1 MPYEVFLPIFF
12 RCSETHEAHSRL
24 EDAAACFSQLTQR
37 YAGNIPIHPISQ
49 QYVYAIAAIDRKGNQ
64 RNFSA
69 EEKKRAKELKLDP
82 RSLQTEIPTITTF
95 SSMARV
101 YCEALKLVPVESITL
116 ENILAPKT
124 KGRHFWATDAGIGQA
139 LAYAQQAV
147 FTLELSFK
155 AYLEVMGKLAAPNGG
170 IRQEWKTHNLKELF
184 DLLTDDEKQRLEE
197 RWNRSEAKRA
207 HCKRSFREV
216 LAYGTDLY
224 TKWRYIT
231 EQKTFDLS
239 IDIQFLLSA
248 SEFLLSASDH
258 HFRKHSP
265 IKMKPSVTIYT
276 DQGDS
281 NGEALPPLVKTTVV
295 EGRVRTVRIPDGFD
309 PWSSVEL
316 VIDSEQCEHDI
327 IAQFNKRYVRD
338 YYGLEGKKVT
348 LGGEIREDQ
357 PHLLQNPTHL
367 DEPQRESKYTCERLT
382 LRGRIYDMR
391 RIHDGLGGPGKID
404 LVLHD
409 DTFFAQVECIFMT
422 EEERDKLTVVKL
434 DDRILISG
442 YVTLLNGQPMT
453 LVGPEHIE
461 KITEPPHV

>member
-1 MPYEVFLPIFF
+1 MPYEVVAPLFF
-12 RCSETHEAHSRL
+12 RCSEMHGAHSKL
-24 EDAAACFSQLTQR
+24 EDAAACFFQLTQR

-49 QYVYAIAAIDRKGNQ
+49 KYVYSIVAIGRKGNQ
-64 RNFSA
+64 RNFLTDEEKRA
-69 EEKKRAKELKLDP
+69 EELELDP
-82 RSLQTEIPTITTF
+82 RSLQTEMPAITTF

-116 ENILAPKT
+116 ENILDRKS
-124 KGRHFWATDAGIGQA
+124 KGQHFWSTDAGIGQA
-139 LAYAQQAV
+139 LAYAQQAA
-147 FTLELSFK
+147 FTLELSLK
-155 AYLEVMGKLAAPNGG
+155 AYLEVTGKLAAHKD
-170 IRQEWKTHNLKELF
+170 WKTHNPTKLF
-184 DLLTDDEKQRLEE
+184 DLLTADEKRRLED
-197 RWNRSEAKRA
+197 RWDRSEARRA
-207 HCKRSFREV
+207 HCRRSFREV
-216 LAYGTDLY
+216 LAHCNDLY

-265 IKMKPSVTIYT
+265 IKMKPSVTIFT
-276 DQGDS
+276 DQDDS

-295 EGRVRTVRIPDGFD
+295 EGRVRAVRIPYGFD

-316 VIDSEQCEHDI
+316 VIDSEQYEHDI
-327 IAQFNKRYVRD
+327 IAQFYKQNVRD

-357 PHLLQNPTHL
+357 PRLLGNPTHL
-367 DEPQRESKYTCERLT
+367 DDPQRESKYTCERLT
-382 LRGRIYDMR
+382 LRGRVYDMR

-409 DTFFAQVECIFMT
+409 DTFFAQVECIFAT
-422 EEERDKLTVVKL
+422 EEERDKLTAVKL

-453 LVGPEHIE
+453 LVGPEYIE